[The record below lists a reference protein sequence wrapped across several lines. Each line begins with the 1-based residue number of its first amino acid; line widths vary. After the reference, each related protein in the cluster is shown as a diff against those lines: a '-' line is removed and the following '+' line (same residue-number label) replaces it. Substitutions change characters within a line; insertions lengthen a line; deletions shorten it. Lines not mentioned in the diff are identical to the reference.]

1 MSPAGSGSVAKA
13 GAGGSGGAAGA
24 RAGGTSG
31 AAGAAA
37 TGGMIAGSGGMGG
50 SMAGTG
56 MEMPASG
63 MLRFTV
69 LTKTLNGRYSPK
81 NIGAIW
87 IERASGEFVKTLELW
102 AATRVRWLARW
113 RAESGSNKVDAMT
126 SATLRSHVMHTAS
139 WNLTDASHN
148 AVAPGDYKVVVEMT
162 DHDGNGDS
170 TEVPFTVGDPLMLT
184 PSDQAH
190 FVNMTLT
197 LE

>member
-1 MSPAGSGSVAKA
+1 MTASMSTAGRGSPASAGSGTA
-13 GAGGSGGAAGA
+13 GTRAAGSAGAAGA
-24 RAGGTSG
+24 G
-31 AAGAAA
+31 A
-37 TGGMIAGSGGMGG
+37 TGGVMAAAGSGGMAG
-50 SMAGTG
+50 SGQ
-56 MEMPASG
+56 MPTTG

-113 RAESGSNKVDAMT
+113 RAESGSNKVDAVT
-126 SATLRSHVMHTAS
+126 SATLRSHMMHTAS
-139 WNLTDASHN
+139 WNLTDASRN

-162 DHDGNGDS
+162 DHDGTGDS

-184 PSDQAH
+184 PSDQTH
-190 FVNMTLT
+190 FVNMTLS